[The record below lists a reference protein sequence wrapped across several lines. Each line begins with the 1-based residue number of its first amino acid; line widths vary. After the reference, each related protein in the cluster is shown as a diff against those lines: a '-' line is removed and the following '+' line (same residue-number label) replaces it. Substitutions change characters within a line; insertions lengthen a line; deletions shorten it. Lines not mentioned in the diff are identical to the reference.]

1 MITDK
6 LIFTP
11 LDMPEP
17 PKVDQQKLM
26 EYCDLWRKQ
35 CYFERR
41 YNYVNQ
47 INEYPWEH
55 PVQPFRP
62 KIDITPQEL
71 ELREIFKTE
80 FRELTSYVTRA
91 FPFQLGSM
99 TILIQKTDAEVV
111 GHTDG
116 EDEWAFRFYL
126 WNNFQ
131 DDALWFR
138 LPKDPNKKIIPNTLT
153 DNYLEYQDPRYVK
166 FPKKEYLPW
175 AFNSFKSIHGVHK
188 GTTENPSR
196 CAVIVRGKM
205 DHAKMQDL
213 LERSVIKYS
222 DYAYIT

>member
-1 MITDK
+1 MITNK

-11 LDMPEP
+11 LDMLEP
-17 PKVDQQKLM
+17 PQVDQKKLTD
-26 EYCDLWRKQ
+26 YCDLWRKR

-47 INEYPWEH
+47 INEYPWDH

-62 KIDITPQEL
+62 KIDISADEL
-71 ELREIFKTE
+71 ELREIFKSE
-80 FRELTSYVTRA
+80 FKELTSYAVRA
-91 FPFQLGSM
+91 FPFQLGAM

-116 EDEWAFRFYL
+116 DDEWAFRFYL

-153 DNYLEYQDPRYVK
+153 SDYSEYQDPRYVK
-166 FPKKEYLPW
+166 FPKKEYMPW

-205 DHAKMQDL
+205 DHAKMQEL
-213 LERSVIKYS
+213 LERSAEKYA
-222 DYAYIT
+222 DYAYTT